1 MKTLA
6 LVATLLLAG
15 VAFAEGQLE
24 VRVNRIDMAVTA
36 PDETEDT
43 AGTKAQDYNSSRSNR
58 QGAMDKDDDGNGAK
72 TQTGGITA
80 EDDWATP
87 TTRTPPNHSTTRQ
100 SSSATAPGVR
110 AQDRN
115 STRSN
120 RQGAMDKGDD
130 GSGAKT
136 RTGGITAEDDWET
149 PATRTP
155 PNHDDTTRRSSSAT
169 ALRESAQDHNTT
181 RSNR

>member
-1 MKTLA
+1 MKTLT

-58 QGAMDKDDDGNGAK
+58 
-72 TQTGGITA
+72 
-80 EDDWATP
+80 
-87 TTRTPPNHSTTRQ
+87 R
-100 SSSATAPGVR
+100 
-110 AQDRN
+110 
-115 STRSN
+115 
-120 RQGAMDKGDD
+120 GAMDKGDD
-130 GSGAKT
+130 GNGAKT
-136 RTGGITAEDDWET
+136 RIGGGGTTAEDNWET
-149 PATRTP
+149 PATRTQ
-155 PNHDDTTRRSSSAT
+155 PNHNTTRRSSSAT
-169 ALRESAQDHNTT
+169 APRTRVQDHNSTRSNESRVSDSGGIKDGAEDSNKRCRANGVDDDCNAKEAPATDHNTT